1 MKRIRSPTL
10 ENGLDKQTRIMY
22 NTYCKQKQNNY
33 KGVINMK
40 KLNTT
45 SIASSPIFSL
55 EKGEIDEIKNFT
67 LKHATIVPAENGGC
81 MVAVTFNE
89 SNKRYWASGNFTEFI
104 TDNYD
109 VDKVNETD
117 LDFTP
122 YGIKV
127 TFTGKKTSKNNR
139 KYNSWKI
146 GYDYIE

>member
-1 MKRIRSPTL
+1 
-10 ENGLDKQTRIMY
+10 
-22 NTYCKQKQNNY
+22 
-33 KGVINMK
+33 MK

-55 EKGEIDEIKNFT
+55 EKGEIDEINGYT
-67 LKHATIVPAENGGC
+67 LKHATIIPTENEGEV

-89 SNKRYWASGNFTEFI
+89 SNKRYWASGNFAEFI

-122 YGIKV
+122 YGITV
-127 TFTGKKTSKNNR
+127 TFAGKKTSKNNR
-139 KYNSWKI
+139 KYNSWSI
-146 GYDYIE
+146 GYDCTE

>member
-1 MKRIRSPTL
+1 
-10 ENGLDKQTRIMY
+10 
-22 NTYCKQKQNNY
+22 
-33 KGVINMK
+33 MK

-55 EKGEIDEIKNFT
+55 EKGEIEDIDNFT
-67 LKHATIVPAENGGC
+67 LKHATIVSTAEGGC

-89 SNKRYWASGNFTEFI
+89 SNKRYWASGNFAEFI

-122 YGIKV
+122 YGVKV
-127 TFTGKKTSKNNR
+127 SFTGKQTSKNKR
-139 KYNSWKI
+139 KYNTWKI
-146 GYDYIE
+146 GCDCTE

>member
-1 MKRIRSPTL
+1 
-10 ENGLDKQTRIMY
+10 MY
-22 NTYCKQKQNNY
+22 NTYVNQNKLIT
-33 KGVINMK
+33 KGVITMK
-40 KLNTT
+40 KLNTK

-55 EKGEIDEIKNFT
+55 EKGEINEIKNFT
-67 LKHATIVPAENGGC
+67 LKHATIVSSDTDGEV

-89 SNKRYWASGNFTEFI
+89 SNKRYWASGNFAEFI

-127 TFTGKKTSKNNR
+127 TFAGKKTSKNNR
-139 KYNSWKI
+139 KYNAWNI
-146 GYDYIE
+146 GYNCIE

>member
-1 MKRIRSPTL
+1 
-10 ENGLDKQTRIMY
+10 
-22 NTYCKQKQNNY
+22 
-33 KGVINMK
+33 MK

-45 SIASSPIFSL
+45 AIASSPIFSL
-55 EKGEIDEIKNFT
+55 EKGEIEDIDNFT
-67 LKHATIVPAENGGC
+67 LKHATIVPQGEDGY

-89 SNKRYWASGNFTEFI
+89 TNKRYWASGNFAEFI

-127 TFTGKKTSKNNR
+127 TFTGKQTSKNKR
-139 KYNSWKI
+139 KYNTWKI
-146 GYDYIE
+146 GYDCT

>member
-1 MKRIRSPTL
+1 
-10 ENGLDKQTRIMY
+10 
-22 NTYCKQKQNNY
+22 
-33 KGVINMK
+33 MK

-55 EKGEIDEIKNFT
+55 EKGEIEDIDNFT
-67 LKHATIVPAENGGC
+67 LKHATIVTTGEDSC

-89 SNKRYWASGNFTEFI
+89 SNKRYWASCNFAEFI

-127 TFTGKKTSKNNR
+127 TFAGKKTSKNNR
-139 KYNSWKI
+139 KYNAWEI
-146 GYDYIE
+146 GYNCIE